1 MLGFFRQCLP
11 LQRRIV
17 SKLNERLGQF
27 GLSYSQW
34 TVLYYVKNHG
44 AAVLAE
50 IAAYYGVKKPVI
62 TRSVQTLEA
71 ELLVEQLPSR
81 DRREKLIHLTA
92 KGEEIYAAG
101 RILIDALEQETLVGL
116 SEAEVS
122 ALFASMVT
130 IRKNLQA

>member
-1 MLGFFRQCLP
+1 MQGFFRQCLP

-17 SKLNERLGQF
+17 AKLNERLERF
-27 GLSYSQW
+27 GLCYSQW

-44 AAVLAE
+44 SAVLAE
-50 IAAYYGVKKPVI
+50 IAAHYGVKKPVI
-62 TRSVQTLEA
+62 TRSVQALEA
-71 ELLVEQLPSR
+71 EKRVEQLPSR

-101 RILIDALEQETLVGL
+101 RRLIDELEQEALAGL
-116 SEAEVS
+116 AEAE
-122 ALFASMVT
+122 AATLFAAMAT

>member
-17 SKLNERLGQF
+17 GKLNERLGQF

-50 IAAYYGVKKPVI
+50 IAAHYGVKKPVI

-71 ELLVEQLPSR
+71 EQLVEQLPSR

-101 RILIDALEQETLVGL
+101 RILIDELEQETLAGL
-116 SEAEVS
+116 PEAEV
-122 ALFASMVT
+122 ATLFAAMKT